1 MGGLS
6 VHRRDL
12 KRIVL
17 AALLV
22 GAIVAGGAAG
32 LIGWATAAVDRI
44 EVEKERSLVERR
56 LTRALDR
63 LVADVNSATIWND
76 TVVALSG
83 APDLVWLQANL
94 GDYFADYMDHAVTL
108 TYDPA
113 GRVVLASRDSEPVP
127 FAREA
132 AFIAAV
138 APMVVEVRAAA
149 AAPEKRA
156 GLGFEAVVNR
166 HAVVRVGAETW
177 LVAASTVVP
186 EDRTIPRPLLDPVVV
201 SAQPISVL
209 VASLE
214 PDLSI
219 ASPRFVTT
227 PAEGPARVTVSD
239 RAGSPLGSLV
249 WTPAEPGHGLLRD
262 AAPVMASVLL
272 IVIAASVLLLVWVD
286 RVARRLSENEAALTE
301 ARDRAETANVAKS
314 RFLSNVSH
322 ELRTPLNGVIGMA
335 EVMVTGELSPI
346 QRSRLDVLR
355 ESSANLLRLIERL
368 LQMTRLERKEILVD
382 RILFDPAASA
392 RLIVEQYRPAAQA
405 KGLELTIDSVSTG
418 LRLGDEMHVQQVL
431 DFLIDNAITYT
442 DHGRV
447 DVVVSHRDAA
457 VRYTVSD
464 TGMGIAP
471 ELLPRLFDVFVQGD
485 DSITR
490 RFEGAGLG
498 LSICRNLVEAMGGRI
513 SVESAPGRGSTFTV
527 DLPLP
532 EVDESEHGLA
542 AYGA

>member
-1 MGGLS
+1 MEGVS

-22 GAIVAGGAAG
+22 MAIVAGGAAG

-44 EVEKERSLVERR
+44 EVDKERSLVERR
-56 LTRALDR
+56 LTRALER
-63 LVADVNSATIWND
+63 LVEDVNSATIWND

-83 APDLVWLQANL
+83 TPDLVWLQANL
-94 GDYFADYMDHAVTL
+94 GDYFADYMAHAVTL
-108 TYDPA
+108 TYDSA

-127 FAREA
+127 LAQEA

-166 HAVVRVGAETW
+166 QAIVRVGAETW

-214 PDLSI
+214 PDLAI
-219 ASPRFVTT
+219 ASPRFVDV
-227 PAEGPARVTVSD
+227 PAEGPAQVTVAG
-239 RAGSPLGSLV
+239 RAGEPLGSLV

-262 AAPVMASVLL
+262 AAPVMAAVLL
-272 IVIAASVLLLVWVD
+272 VLIAASVLLLVWVD

-301 ARDRAETANVAKS
+301 ARDRAEAANVAKS
-314 RFLSNVSH
+314 CFLANVSH

-335 EVMVTGELSPI
+335 EVMATSELSPI

-355 ESSANLLRLIERL
+355 ESGANLLQLIERL
-368 LQMTRLERKEILVD
+368 LQVTRLERKEVLID
-382 RILFDPAASA
+382 RAIFDPAASA
-392 RLIVEQYRPAAQA
+392 RTTVEQYEAAARA
-405 KGLELTIDSVSTG
+405 KGLELTIDCVPTG
-418 LRLGDEMHVQQVL
+418 PRLGDEMHLQQVL
-431 DFLIDNAITYT
+431 DFLVDNAITYT
-442 DHGRV
+442 DRGG
-447 DVVVSHRDAA
+447 VSVGVTPRDGA
-457 VRYTVSD
+457 VRFTVAD

-498 LSICRNLVEAMGGRI
+498 LSICRNLVEAMGGR
-513 SVESAPGRGSTFTV
+513 VTVDSAPGRGSTFTV

-532 EVDESEHGLA
+532 APPPDAAREPLA
-542 AYGA
+542 A